1 MVQHSGLD
9 QEHEQLRERVRSFCE
24 EEVRPVV
31 REHEEQGKF
40 PVELVDAIGDAGL
53 YGITI
58 PEEYG
63 GNGMDYR
70 SFAVAV
76 EEFARVWKIPAGVLS
91 VACSLIGTSLA
102 EFGSDWQRE
111 EWLREIF
118 TEHQIPALSMTE
130 PQAGS
135 DASAIETTAERDGDE
150 LVLDGR
156 KVWTTHGEIADFMI
170 VVART
175 GDAGTHDD
183 VSLIGIPDPQD
194 VDGIKFVRDIPCMEG
209 DATVESEIHYDS
221 ARVPAEN
228 VIGEPGQ
235 GFRYIME
242 SLDIGRIGAAAQGV
256 GIAQGAMEASID
268 FADEREQFGEPIRN
282 NQGVSFKLADMKMNV
297 QAARLLTVWAAENLD
312 AGERVSQP
320 AAMAKTFATD
330 VAMEVS
336 TEAVQIHG
344 SRGYSEDYPVERF
357 MREAKGTQIYEGTN
371 EINRDIISRKLYE

>member
-1 MVQHSGLD
+1 MIQHSGLN
-9 QEHEQLRERVRSFCE
+9 QEHEQFRERVRSFCE

-31 REHEEQGKF
+31 QEHEEEGQF
-40 PVELVDAIGDAGL
+40 PVELVNTIGEAGL
-53 YGITI
+53 YGITV

-63 GNGMDYR
+63 GEGMDYR
-70 SFAVAV
+70 SFEIAI

-111 EWLREIF
+111 EWLRSIF

-135 DASAIETTAERDGDE
+135 DASAIETTAERDGDD
-150 LVLDGR
+150 LLIDGQ

-175 GDAGTHDD
+175 GDEGTHDD

-194 VDGIKFVRDIPCMEG
+194 VDGIEFVRDIPCMEG
-209 DATVESEIHYDS
+209 DATIESEVHYDS

-228 VIGEPGQ
+228 IIGEPGQ

-256 GIAQGAMEASID
+256 GIAQGAMEASIE
-268 FADEREQFGEPIRN
+268 FADEREQFGEPIRT

-297 QAARLLTVWAAENLD
+297 QAARLLTIWAAENLD

-330 VAMEVS
+330 VAMDVS
-336 TEAVQIHG
+336 TEAVQVHG
-344 SRGYSEDYPVERF
+344 SRGYSKDYPVERF

>member
-1 MVQHSGLD
+1 MIEHSGLN
-9 QEHEQLRERVRSFCE
+9 QEHEQFRERVRSFCE
-24 EEVRPVV
+24 EEIRPVIQ
-31 REHEEQGKF
+31 EHEEEGRF
-40 PVELVDAIGDAGL
+40 PTELIKTAGEAGL

-70 SFAVAV
+70 SFEIAI

-91 VACSLIGTSLA
+91 VGCSLIGTSLA
-102 EFGSDWQRE
+102 KFGTKWQKDQ
-111 EWLREIF
+111 WLRSIF

-135 DASAIETTAERDGDE
+135 DASDIQTTAERDGDD
-150 LVLDGR
+150 LVLDGH
-156 KVWTTHGEIADFMI
+156 KVWTSHGEIADFMI

-175 GDAGTHDD
+175 GDEGTHDD
-183 VSLIGIPDPQD
+183 VSLIGVPSPQD
-194 VDGIKFVRDIPCMEG
+194 VDGIEFVRDIPCMEG
-209 DATVESEIHYDS
+209 DATVESEIRYNS

-228 VIGEPGQ
+228 IIGEPGE

-256 GIAQGAMEASID
+256 GIAQGAMEASIE

-297 QAARLLTVWAAENLD
+297 QAARLLTIWAAENLD
-312 AGERVSQP
+312 AGRKVNQP

-330 VAMEVS
+330 VAMDVS

-371 EINRDIISRKLYE
+371 EINRDIISKKLYE